1 MLLKSEVSLFYQLLQ
16 AAFIAFSVLI
26 MSDFSKRLRDRREEL
41 KLSQSAL
48 AKLVG
53 VHHSIIGRYER
64 SEAKPTID
72 VISSM
77 AKALNTTVSFLLGEN
92 EDATLFQDPSML
104 KRFKDIIS
112 LPEEDKSALLRNVD
126 AFLRDAK
133 TRMAYAS

>member
-1 MLLKSEVSLFYQLLQ
+1 MLLKSAISLTYQLFL

-26 MSDFSKRLRDRREEL
+26 MSDFSKRLRNRREEL

-64 SEAKPTID
+64 REAKPTID
-72 VISSM
+72 VVIKM

-104 KRFKDIIS
+104 KRFKDILN
-112 LPEEDKSALLRNVD
+112 LPEEDRSALLRNID
-126 AFLRDAK
+126 AFLRDFK
-133 TRMAYAS
+133 TQKAYA